1 MEDDLR
7 DGPHVT
13 AVVPKYSSAIKE
25 LVDSDPH
32 ITVKELVHIIGI
44 STGSVDHIQSQN

>member
-7 DGPHVT
+7 AGAPVT

-25 LVDSDPH
+25 LVDSDPN
-32 ITVKELVHIIGI
+32 IAVKELTHIIGI
-44 STGSVDHIQSQN
+44 STGSVDHILK